1 MKKITGNCT
10 IAEADYHTYS
20 FVGSTKTGKP
30 IIITVKDAIN
40 LENIDLAFQDK
51 DEVVP
56 QITATATYQE
66 DNRAGANGEPWEID
80 YEGDPSNIVLG
91 EGVVKIDDG
100 EELICRGGGKFTLE
114 REYKQISA
122 DGDKGP
128 VKGRIRVTQSVAK
141 LQMNILTFLDSTTK
155 LYPGLTET
163 ESL

>member
-20 FVGSTKTGKP
+20 FVGVTKKGKP
-30 IIITVKDAIN
+30 ITITVKDAIN
-40 LENIDLAFQDK
+40 LENIDLTFQDK

-56 QITATATYQE
+56 QVTATATYQE
-66 DNRAGANGEPWEID
+66 DNRSGAEGEPWEIS
-80 YEGDPSNIVLG
+80 YEADPSNIVLG
-91 EGVVKIDDG
+91 EGVVKIDNDK
-100 EELICRGGGKFTLE
+100 ELICRGGGE

-141 LQMNILTFLDSTTK
+141 LQMNVLTFLESTTK

>member
-10 IAEADYHTYS
+10 IAEADYHNYT
-20 FVGSTKTGKP
+20 FIGITKGGRP
-30 IIITVKDAIN
+30 IKITVKDAIN
-40 LENIDLAFQDK
+40 LENIDLTFQDK

-56 QITATATYQE
+56 QVTATATYE
-66 DNRAGANGEPWEID
+66 ETNRTGANGEPWEID

-114 REYKQISA
+114 REYRQISA

-128 VKGRIRVTQSVAK
+128 VKGRIRITQSVAK
-141 LQMNILTFLDSTTK
+141 LQMNVLTFLASTTK
-155 LYPGLTET
+155 LYPALEET
-163 ESL
+163 DEK